1 MVPYLRA
8 ANVKDGELVLD
19 DVLSMN
25 FTPQEQRI
33 FSLRPGDV
41 LVTEGSGSLST
52 VGASAVWH
60 GEIEGKVC
68 FQNTLLRL
76 RPRPG
81 VDSRFLGWWA
91 RSAFGSGLFASI
103 ATGANIYH
111 LSAERVRAL
120 PIDLPSLEEQRRIAD
135 FLDVQTSHISR
146 LESLR
151 FRQRMLLEE
160 RDMAVVSEVLIPGIL
175 TRPLGKW
182 PWVWLPEIADD
193 RPLVRLGYVCRLQS
207 GVTVDGNRDLRG
219 DVVTRPYLR
228 VANVQATRVV
238 LDSISEITVP
248 RSVADRSTL
257 RPGDVLMTEGGDL
270 DKLGRGTVW
279 RGEIP
284 DCLHQNHVFAIRPN
298 PEKLDADYLSLLTRS
313 VHGRCYF
320 ESTGVRTTNLAS
332 TSSSK
337 ILGFP
342 IPLPSVERQRSMVEE
357 IRKKSEG
364 IQRAI
369 SIIDKQLELLRE
381 RRQALITA
389 AVTGQIDV
397 TTARGAA
404 LSAG

>member
-1 MVPYLRA
+1 M
-8 ANVKDGELVLD
+8 
-19 DVLSMN
+19 
-25 FTPQEQRI
+25 
-33 FSLRPGDV
+33 
-41 LVTEGSGSLST
+41 VTEGSGSLST